1 MQHNYTYGGLFPGK
15 WQNRQS
21 ACLLLCFFDY
31 ICFRLAMNRAN
42 NNANLTLTMAVL
54 KFRIYFEE
62 DDSVY
67 RDVAVKHTQ
76 FFQDLHQVI
85 LKAFEFDSKH
95 QATFFR
101 SNDHWQ
107 RGKEIT
113 LQKYDRPYKVEPLLM
128 ESTTIG
134 SEIRDPNQ
142 KFVYL
147 YDFVRNWTF
156 LVELINVSKE
166 ENNKL
171 TYPAVVRT
179 EGIGPSQY
187 GTKGL
192 VADKLAEVEEKYD
205 LGSNLDGFSEE
216 GEGEADTD
224 SIGGEAAS
232 NEEEF

>member
-1 MQHNYTYGGLFPGK
+1 
-15 WQNRQS
+15 
-21 ACLLLCFFDY
+21 
-31 ICFRLAMNRAN
+31 
-42 NNANLTLTMAVL
+42 MAVL

-76 FFQDLHQVI
+76 YFLDLHQVI
-85 LKAFEFDSKH
+85 LRAFEFDNKH
-95 QATFFR
+95 QATFYR

-142 KFVYL
+142 KFVYV
-147 YDFVRNWTF
+147 YDFNKNWTF

-171 TYPAVVRT
+171 TYPAVIRT
-179 EGIGPSQY
+179 EGIAPSQY

-192 VADKLAEVEEKYD
+192 MADKLTEVEEKYD

-224 SIGGEAAS
+224 SIGGEIAG
-232 NEEEF
+232 NEEEY